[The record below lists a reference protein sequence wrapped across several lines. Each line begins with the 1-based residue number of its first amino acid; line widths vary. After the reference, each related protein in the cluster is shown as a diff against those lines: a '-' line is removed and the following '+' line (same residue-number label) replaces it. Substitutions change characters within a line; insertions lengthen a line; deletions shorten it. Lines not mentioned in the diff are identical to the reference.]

1 MRSNMNNETMGNVTL
16 NVAAKVKKMDS
27 QTVRLLIQQN
37 LVPWGICFK
46 RKGSHKFTYLIYAK
60 QFEELTGYKYTGESE
75 DK

>member
-1 MRSNMNNETMGNVTL
+1 MNNETMGNVPV
-16 NVAAKVKKMDS
+16 NVAAKVLKMDS

-46 RKGSHKFTYLIYAK
+46 RKGSQKFTYLIYAK

>member
-1 MRSNMNNETMGNVTL
+1 MNDETMGYVPV
-16 NVAAKVKKMDS
+16 NVAAKVLKMDS